1 MSPDRHPTYQDP
13 ECPVCRVPMVLV
25 RGGYRPQWLCPNAP
39 ACEWGHPCD
48 SRGRPRG
55 RASNREIRH
64 LRRAAHLELD
74 RILGE
79 VDQVYSYLEQH
90 PRARHQQ
97 IEHIRDTNRQ
107 RIYVWLGYHMGLA
120 PDDAHIACFNDVE
133 CEIAIQLLKAATLEG
148 IRRWYKHDRKKLVP
162 RSSRSSTS
170 ASRSRSPRRAKSPRS
185 SVA

>member
-1 MSPDRHPTYQDP
+1 
-13 ECPVCRVPMVLV
+13 MVLA

-55 RASNREIRH
+55 KPSNREIRH

-79 VDQVYSYLEQH
+79 VDQVYTYLEQH
-90 PRARHQQ
+90 PRARRQQ
-97 IEHIRDTNRQ
+97 IDHIQDTNRS
-107 RIYVWLGYHMGLA
+107 RIYVWLGYHMGLPA
-120 PDDAHIACFNDVE
+120 DEAHIACFDAVL
-133 CEIAIQLLKAATLEG
+133 CEVAIQLLKNATLEE
-148 IRRWYKHDRKKLVP
+148 IRRWYKRDRKKLVP

-170 ASRSRSPRRAKSPRS
+170 ASPSRSRARATLPRS
-185 SVA
+185 SAE